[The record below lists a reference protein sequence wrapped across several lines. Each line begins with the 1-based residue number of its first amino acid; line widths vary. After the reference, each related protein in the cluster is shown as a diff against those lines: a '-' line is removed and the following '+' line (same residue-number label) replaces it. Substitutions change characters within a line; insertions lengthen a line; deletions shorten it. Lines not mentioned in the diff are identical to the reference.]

1 MIVVGSTALKLQGID
16 LRDGKES
23 DLDFVLGSDPI
34 FYLQSKIEFLE
45 VVVGFKVDAI
55 ELPQSIIDE
64 IPFITSVFKYDTGY
78 NPNFKIATIDAIY
91 TLKLSHLPWDIK
103 WQKHKSDILRLQKLG
118 AKKIVKLYDAL
129 IKHWESVNTDK
140 DRLNLYKKKSDFFD
154 DYVPYVYDHDY
165 LHEVVALPDK
175 PIYSL
180 CLKDGQEVAIDKD
193 KFFALPFEQQLR
205 MFQEEVTVI
214 AAERWLIPKRKKK
227 FHWLKAYSL
236 SVHKTVTA
244 LTKGW
249 ATQFMI
255 DNLDYYIRPNKE
267 LFIKLHNKGIIDMGS
282 NMSDEE
288 VNVLVKEIYLFWLKN
303 IGESDSVEDAE
314 ELDTQSMLETIVY
327 ESDDDTDITLDG
339 TRLRKVEVHGGE
351 SMGEYAHTIIE
362 WKNKFYRFDY
372 SYYSGDGYNF
382 DYMTVKEVV
391 PVQETVTVYK

>member
-1 MIVVGSTALKLQGID
+1 MIIVGSTALKYHGID

-34 FYLQSKIEFLE
+34 FSLQDKIGFLE
-45 VVVGFKVDAI
+45 LVVGFKVDAI
-55 ELPQSIIDE
+55 ELPQTIIDE
-64 IPFITSVFKYDTGY
+64 IPFVKSVFKYDTGY

-91 TLKLSHLPWDIK
+91 TLKLSHLAWDIK

-118 AKKIVKLYDAL
+118 ARKIVKLYDDL
-129 IKHWESVNTDK
+129 VKHWESVNTDK

-193 KFFALPFEQQLR
+193 KFFALPKHQQLR

-227 FHWLKAYSL
+227 YHWLKAYSL
-236 SVHKTVTA
+236 SVHKTITA

-255 DNLDYYIRPNKE
+255 DNLDYYIRPDKE
-267 LFIKLHNKGIIDMGS
+267 LFNKLHNKGIIDMGS

-288 VNVLVKEIYLFWLKN
+288 VNALVKEIYVFWLRS
-303 IGESDSVEDAE
+303 IGELNSVENEE
-314 ELDTQSMLETIVY
+314 ELDTNTMIEAIVY
-327 ESDDDTDITLDG
+327 EIDDSEDIVLDG
-339 TRLRKVEVHGGE
+339 VRFRKVE
-351 SMGEYAHTIIE
+351 GEYAHTIIE
-362 WKNKFYRFDY
+362 WNNKFYRFDY